1 MIQTRGERAF
11 ALFAA
16 VSMGIW
22 SLLAF
27 IPFLLI
33 AVASFTS
40 ETALVRD
47 GYSFFPAELSF
58 DAYLYMKSSAGTF
71 LKAYGVSFLV
81 TILGTG
87 VGLLITSMLA
97 YPMSRRDFKHHNTLA
112 FIVFFTMLFSGG
124 VVPSYIMWTQFF
136 HIKDSLAA
144 LIIPNLLANGF
155 NVLLVRNYFKNS
167 VPMDLIE
174 SAQIDGASE
183 LRTFFRIMLPLSIPV
198 LATVGLFMGLAYWN
212 DWINA
217 LYFISKPQYY
227 GIQNLLIRLMN
238 NIQYLNSGQASS
250 ILGGNAVELPSTAV
264 RMAMA
269 VLGIL
274 PILVVLPTLQNYL
287 TKGVVIGAVKG

>member
-16 VSMGIW
+16 IAMGIW

-81 TILGTG
+81 TAVGTG

-97 YPMSRRDFKHHNTLA
+97 YPMSRRDFKYHNTLA

-217 LYFISKPQYY
+217 LYFVSKPQYY

-269 VLGIL
+269 ILGIL
-274 PILVVLPTLQNYL
+274 PILVVLPMLQNYL

>member
-16 VSMGIW
+16 IAMGIW

-47 GYSFFPAELSF
+47 GYNFFPAELSF

-81 TILGTG
+81 TAVGTG

-97 YPMSRRDFKHHNTLA
+97 YPMSRRDFKYHNTLA

-217 LYFISKPQYY
+217 LYFVSKPQYY

-269 VLGIL
+269 ILGIL
-274 PILVVLPTLQNYL
+274 PILVVLPMLQNYL